1 MKYRGAV
8 KNTSGAAHWVRCR
21 VRCAI
26 RRINSTD
33 KRNFSLWQGCRKSS
47 VQNKLVF
54 DDEKIR
60 IEVFYKEELLAFR
73 SCDEGNRWKT
83 VDSVLGMKGKEFF
96 KNKLFFKVENSN
108 SKKWYSQETFN
119 TSKENEFEHY
129 ATV

>member
-1 MKYRGAV
+1 M
-8 KNTSGAAHWVRCR
+8 
-21 VRCAI
+21 
-26 RRINSTD
+26 
-33 KRNFSLWQGCRKSS
+33 
-47 VQNKLVF
+47 QNKLVF

-129 ATV
+129 AFVTMNDIIDVLALHEPTIRVTKIYINYIQLYSLR